1 MNYIQFLKN
10 ASVPISRNWDNTLTG
25 KLINVSE
32 NPDSIGY
39 VVDEKLG
46 PIWYAPDKKG
56 YDKNQFGM
64 GVDRNQTEGFSEK
77 VKKDSAGREYLTEE
91 DERSLR
97 HRKIELANISANKR
111 YEHAKEKTGREH
123 GNISKVKDAAVVNAI
138 YNLGQG
144 HVANTLFED
153 LDFMNL
159 LFDGTD
165 QQVVER
171 INQEYKKKKRNERIS
186 NIMNYLNYSK

>member
-1 MNYIQFLKN
+1 MNYIQFLQTP
-10 ASVPISRNWDNTLTG
+10 SRPISRNWDNTLTG

-32 NPDSIGY
+32 NPDSVGY
-39 VVDEKLG
+39 KVDEKLG
-46 PIWYAPDKKG
+46 PIWYAPDKSG

-77 VKKDSAGREYLTEE
+77 VKIDSNKKEYLTEE
-91 DERSLR
+91 DERLLR
-97 HRKIELANISANKR
+97 HQKIEKANESANAR
-111 YEHAKEKTGREH
+111 YEYAKKATGRES
-123 GNISKVKDAAVVNAI
+123 GNISKIKDAAVVNAI
-138 YNLGQG
+138 YNLGATY
-144 HVANTLFED
+144 VANTLFED

-171 INQEYKKKKRNERIS
+171 INQEYKKKGRHQRVT
-186 NIMNYLNYSK
+186 NIMNYLNYT